1 MSKTKQRFKLSLIII
16 CFLLLVVLMTVA
28 FVLGTEGTG
37 SLPEP
42 STPTI
47 SANTAP
53 AKKQKVNLWEMISD
67 ALEGEKVKETEE
79 ITKRT
84 SKVADADKPS
94 VYICGLGNWGTAN
107 HLTSSSGYAPFK
119 IAKVNNVT
127 DSMSFVG
134 NVVLEEEIFVSQG
147 KFTDVIILDAAAV
160 KNLKP
165 LLADDPTLFDS
176 YKAWQNGEVYL
187 EMAYNAYYTN
197 YEIALINTWFVAK
210 CVYPDLFGDLDMTE
224 KTNEITEKF
233 LGKALAEEIFAC
245 PSSFGGYQKIDL
257 ATFFK

>member
-1 MSKTKQRFKLSLIII
+1 MLLAATCLFGLEKQLGEEIP
-16 CFLLLVVLMTVA
+16 VVT
-28 FVLGTEGTG
+28 
-37 SLPEP
+37 
-42 STPTI
+42 
-47 SANTAP
+47 
-53 AKKQKVNLWEMISD
+53 
-67 ALEGEKVKETEE
+67 LEGGKDGVFDEKFAKSIALLGKIFDRDARATELIDFINSEKAEIEE
-79 ITKRT
+79 IVKDVNPET
-84 SKVADADKPS
+84 APS

-119 IAKVNNVT
+119 IANINNVT
-127 DSMSFVG
+127 DSMSFNG
-134 NVVLEEEIFVSQG
+134 NVTLEEEIFVSQG

-245 PSSFGGYQKIDL
+245 PSSFGGYQKIDV